1 MNIEKYN
8 PRVVSI
14 FEIFGCFFLNDLYI
28 NQYKRAEEQTR
39 ASDNDN
45 ITDRYRDNLVIYAI
59 AIQDYP
65 AKYKG
70 KVSDLHEYCK
80 KHSGIFSHLLSEF
93 EDLILTQFVPAEFFK
108 DYTNKQ
114 KDTMFNSIIIKFV
127 NHVITTITSKEYYSR
142 CIDER
147 NDVLAKMLRN
157 KCTEFLILIRE
168 EIHTRYVPSKARE
181 HLVPA
186 KLMNKLQSEYVAEVS
201 KRVELEKIN
210 TNLQAR
216 LDKALLYI
224 ANIAKPS
231 QIQSSRALPKTRDK
245 SPVVHKQARAEQ
257 QPARVELPPK
267 SRVPPTRVE
276 LPPTRV
282 ELPPARVE
290 LPPKSRTPPPREQ
303 SSSSEESESEQSEHD
318 YSAHSDDE
326 DVKNDD
332 DHQNDDNDAFFKDN
346 IDDE

>member
-1 MNIEKYN
+1 
-8 PRVVSI
+8 
-14 FEIFGCFFLNDLYI
+14 
-28 NQYKRAEEQTR
+28 
-39 ASDNDN
+39 
-45 ITDRYRDNLVIYAI
+45 
-59 AIQDYP
+59 
-65 AKYKG
+65 
-70 KVSDLHEYCK
+70 
-80 KHSGIFSHLLSEF
+80 
-93 EDLILTQFVPAEFFK
+93 
-108 DYTNKQ
+108 
-114 KDTMFNSIIIKFV
+114 
-127 NHVITTITSKEYYSR
+127 
-142 CIDER
+142 
-147 NDVLAKMLRN
+147 MLRN

-168 EIHTRYVPSKARE
+168 ELHTRYVPSKARE

-267 SRVPPTRVE
+267 SR
-276 LPPTRV
+276 
-282 ELPPARVE
+282 
-290 LPPKSRTPPPREQ
+290 TPPPREQ